1 MALSQEMRK
10 LQNKW
15 ATNTGWP
22 KRLEWLEIDGIHG
35 WTGQRIDFTFPIVA
49 LVGENGAGKSTVLQA
64 AASVY
69 GDSTRAREVYPSAF
83 FPDTPWER
91 INAGS
96 IKYSIREGNRSRTDS
111 VRKLARWR
119 GYSNRPQRKTVNVD
133 LSRVQPVAA
142 RVGYQRLANPQLR
155 EADNREEWALEKVRR
170 LSHLLG
176 KNYESARMA
185 LTTLDNRRRVPVLQI
200 GGQTI
205 SGFHQGAGEI
215 TTAELLEYPF
225 PSTALVLIDEIE
237 TSLHPRAQRRLIR
250 ELADQCRTLDLQI
263 ILTTH
268 SPYVLG
274 ELPPEARIQILNGPA
289 GRTIVAG
296 VSPEFAM
303 TRMDEEQHP
312 ECDLYVEDDAA
323 GAMLKEILVRAKPN
337 LVQRSMIVPYG
348 AASVGYALGIMA
360 SQNRFPRPSCVF
372 VDGDQEAK
380 AGCMALP
387 GGDAPERV
395 IFAALQHAS
404 WPDLAT
410 LLARGFADIADACE
424 TAMTS
429 ADHHTWVKTAA
440 NRLLLSSTVLWH
452 AMCAS
457 WAQHCLAD
465 ADGAAIVE
473 LVEEKLEVNR

>member
-1 MALSQEMRK
+1 MSLSPEMRR

-35 WTGQRIDFTFPIVA
+35 WTGQRIDFSFPIVA

-64 AASVY
+64 AASIY
-69 GDSTRAREVYPSAF
+69 ADASREREIYPSTF

-91 INAGS
+91 ITAGS
-96 IKYSIREGNRSRTDS
+96 IKYSVREGNRSRTDS
-111 VRKLARWR
+111 VRKLTRWR
-119 GYSNRPQRKTVNVD
+119 GYSNRPQRNIVNID
-133 LSRVQPVAA
+133 LSRLQPVAA

-155 EADNREEWALEKVRR
+155 EVEVQDTWAADKVRR

-176 KNYESARMA
+176 KSYESARMA

-200 GGQTI
+200 NGQSI

-215 TTAELLEYPF
+215 TIAELLQHPF

-237 TSLHPRAQRRLIR
+237 TSLHPRAQRRLVR
-250 ELADQCRTLDLQI
+250 ELADQCRQLDLQI

-274 ELPPEARIQILNGPA
+274 ELPPEARIQILNGTT

-312 ECDLYVEDDAA
+312 ECDLYVEDDRA
-323 GAMLKEILVRAKPN
+323 GAMLKEILVRGNPA
-337 LVQRSMIVPYG
+337 LVHRSMIIPYG

-372 VDGDQEAK
+372 VDGDQEERP
-380 AGCMALP
+380 GCMVLP

-395 IFAALQHAS
+395 VFEALSEAD
-404 WPDLAT
+404 WPDLST
-410 LLARGFADIADACE
+410 RLSRGFADVADSCHG
-424 TAMTS
+424 AMAS
-429 ADHHTWVKTAA
+429 ADHHTWVNTAA
-440 NRLLLSSTVLWH
+440 NRLLVSSSVLWH
-452 AMCAS
+452 AMCAT
-457 WAQHCLAD
+457 WAANCLSDAD
-465 ADGAAIVE
+465 AARILRVVE
-473 LVEEKLEVNR
+473 AKLEN